1 MINLKPPEIKQT
13 GNKIVT
19 DKNGIK
25 TIDIDPAKMML
36 IPPPEALFKKS
47 AFVPEQAQT
56 GAAIAFIKL

>member
-13 GNKIVT
+13 GNKVVT

-47 AFVPEQAQT
+47 AFVPEQA
-56 GAAIAFIKL
+56 